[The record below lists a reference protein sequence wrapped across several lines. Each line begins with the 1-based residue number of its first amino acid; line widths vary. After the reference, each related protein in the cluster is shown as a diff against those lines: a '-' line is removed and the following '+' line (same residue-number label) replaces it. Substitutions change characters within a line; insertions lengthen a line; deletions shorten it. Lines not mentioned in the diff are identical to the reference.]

1 MDTQRKKGMLDILV
15 LSVLLSGPSYGYK
28 IIQDISEI
36 MDVSESTMYPIFKRL
51 ESSGCV
57 ITYTEEH
64 NGRKRKYFSLTDI
77 GREKIDSFL
86 FEWQEMMQIYEFIM
100 QNRRKN
106 P

>member
-86 FEWQEMMQIYEFIM
+86 FEWQEMMQVYEFIM

>member
-1 MDTQRKKGMLDILV
+1 MDTQRKKGILDILV

-57 ITYTEEH
+57 ITYSEEH
-64 NGRKRKYFSLTDI
+64 NGRKRKYFSLTDA

-86 FEWQEMMQIYEFIM
+86 FEWQEMMQIYGFIM
-100 QNRRKN
+100 HNRRKN

>member
-1 MDTQRKKGMLDILV
+1 MDTQRKKGLLDILV

-28 IIQDISEI
+28 IIQDISEV
-36 MDVSESTMYPIFKRL
+36 MEVSESTMYPIFKRL

-57 ITYTEEH
+57 LTYSEEH
-64 NGRKRKYFSLTDI
+64 NGRKRKYSSLTDT

-86 FEWQEMMQIYEFIM
+86 SEWQEMMQIYDFIM
-100 QNRRKN
+100 QNRRQN

>member
-57 ITYTEEH
+57 ITYSEEH
-64 NGRKRKYFSLTDI
+64 NGRKRKYFSLTDM

-86 FEWQEMMQIYEFIM
+86 FEWQEMMRLYEFIM